1 MLTLIKYACWPVDPT
16 ANLLGVAWSLNVVR
30 WQAKT
35 LKCGVLFIRHSMT
48 SCWSPRKGS
57 VVERTLISCRINHL
71 RQSFIITVV
80 QPALRLRSRPHGD
93 ILVHKRRIKMN
104 TISVHSSVLELIS
117 VHIEMTENAIGR
129 WGTPGMRVNMWWVRA
144 SQLMNLKEAWHAVQ
158 SCADIEVHQRPDQI
172 KSRFL
177 QKNRIY
183 FENKTPVSPSL
194 WICCT
199 DRFIFMW
206 MYFKHHILQDSRQ
219 MRFLNGLKKTKKKQL
234 YSYSTA
240 LTTKCSTWFNQDWKH
255 FRRQIKADGSY
266 ANKIPTI
273 KRVKRVKRL
282 LQLLPPAGR
291 RRQNMSWW
299 SAHIIHLHIST

>member
-1 MLTLIKYACWPVDPT
+1 
-16 ANLLGVAWSLNVVR
+16 
-30 WQAKT
+30 
-35 LKCGVLFIRHSMT
+35 
-48 SCWSPRKGS
+48 
-57 VVERTLISCRINHL
+57 
-71 RQSFIITVV
+71 
-80 QPALRLRSRPHGD
+80 
-93 ILVHKRRIKMN
+93 
-104 TISVHSSVLELIS
+104 
-117 VHIEMTENAIGR
+117 
-129 WGTPGMRVNMWWVRA
+129 
-144 SQLMNLKEAWHAVQ
+144 MNLKVAWHAVQ

-219 MRFLNGLKKTKKKQL
+219 MRFLNGLKKKKKTLFIQH
-234 YSYSTA
+234 
-240 LTTKCSTWFNQDWKH
+240 CFNNKVLHVVQSGLKH
-255 FRRQIKADGSY
+255 FRRQIKADSSY

-291 RRQNMSWW
+291 RRQNMS
-299 SAHIIHLHIST
+299 